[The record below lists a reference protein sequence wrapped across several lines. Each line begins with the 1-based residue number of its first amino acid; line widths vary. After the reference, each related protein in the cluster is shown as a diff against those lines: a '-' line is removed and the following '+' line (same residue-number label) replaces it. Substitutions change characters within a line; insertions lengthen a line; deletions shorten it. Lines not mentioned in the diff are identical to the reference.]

1 MRVGFSV
8 KGLEFSSDAVIKEV
22 KKAGRKIAFKAG
34 GLIRLISKRK
44 LRKARQKRVSELT
57 DEEKQT
63 YQERVERAKRLGLPR
78 PKRPLKPSDPYEPP
92 RLRDAKSPLKYLL
105 FFAVG
110 KDNDVVI
117 GPAKAKSGIADV
129 LEYGGTSNGK
139 RIEPRPFMGPSLEE
153 AAPKLDEFWRDSV
166 TR

>member
-8 KGLEFSSDAVIKEV
+8 SGLEFSSDAVIKEV

-34 GLIRLISKRK
+34 GLIRTISKRK
-44 LRKARQKRVSELT
+44 LKPQVQKKVSELT
-57 DEEKQT
+57 EEEK
-63 YQERVERAKRLGLPR
+63 EKNRLLKKIAKRKGLPS
-78 PKRPLKPSDPYEPP
+78 PKRPRKPSAPGEPP
-92 RLRDAKSPLKYLL
+92 RVRDVKSPLKYLL

-117 GPAKAKSGIADV
+117 GPERAKSGIAGV

-139 RIEPRPFMGPSLEE
+139 RIEPRPFMGVSLEE
-153 AAPKLDEFWRDSV
+153 AAPKLDDYWQNAV

>member
-8 KGLEFSSDAVIKEV
+8 SGLEFSSDAVIKEV

-34 GLIRLISKRK
+34 GLIRTISKRK
-44 LRKARQKRVSELT
+44 LKPQVQKKVSELT
-57 DEEKQT
+57 EEEKEKNDQLKKT
-63 YQERVERAKRLGLPR
+63 AKRKGLPR
-78 PKRPLKPSDPYEPP
+78 PKRPRKPSAPGEPP
-92 RLRDAKSPLKYLL
+92 RVRDVKSPLKYLL

-117 GPAKAKSGIADV
+117 GPERAKSGIAGV

-139 RIEPRPFMGPSLEE
+139 RIEPRPFMGPALED
-153 AAPKLDEFWRDSV
+153 AMPQLDDYWRDSV

>member
-22 KKAGRKIAFKAG
+22 KKAGRKFAFKAG
-34 GLIRLISKRK
+34 GLIRMISKRK
-44 LRKARQKRVSELT
+44 LRKARMKRVSELSD
-57 DEEKQT
+57 DEKKSYDEK
-63 YQERVERAKRLGLPR
+63 VKRAKKRGLPR

-92 RLRDAKSPLKYLL
+92 RLRDVKSPLKYLL

-117 GPAKAKSGIADV
+117 GPERAKSGIAGV
-129 LEYGGTSNGK
+129 LEHGGTSNGK
-139 RIEPRPFMGPSLEE
+139 RIEPRPLMGPSLEE
-153 AAPKLDEFWRDSV
+153 AAPKLDDYWQDSV

>member
-1 MRVGFSV
+1 MKVGFSV
-8 KGLEFSSDAVIKEV
+8 KGLEFSSESVIKEV
-22 KKAGRKIAFKAG
+22 RKAGRKIAYKAG
-34 GLIRLISKRK
+34 GLIRMISKRK
-44 LRKARQKRVSELT
+44 LRKARMKRVSEMS
-57 DEEKQT
+57 DDEKQIFD
-63 YQERVERAKRLGLPR
+63 EKVKRAKKLGLPR

-117 GPAKAKSGIADV
+117 GPQRAKSGIAGV

-153 AAPKLDEFWRDSV
+153 AAPQLDDYWRDSV
-166 TR
+166 TK

>member
-1 MRVGFSV
+1 MRVGFEV
-8 KGLEFSSDAVIKEV
+8 KGLEFSPESVIKEV
-22 KKAGRKIAFKAG
+22 RKAGRKIAYKAG
-34 GLIRLISKRK
+34 GLIRTISKRK
-44 LRKARQKRVSELT
+44 LKPRLQKKVSELT
-57 DEEKQT
+57 EEEKEKYDQSKK
-63 YQERVERAKRLGLPR
+63 RAKRKGLPR
-78 PKRPLKPSDPYEPP
+78 PKRPFKPSAPGEPP

-117 GPAKAKSGIADV
+117 GPKRAKSGIAGV

-153 AAPKLDEFWRDSV
+153 AAPKLDDYWQNSV